1 MQQIFEIQSV
11 KREIEMKIKN
21 IFRVTT
27 LLAISSLSLFT
38 ACSKDEA
45 EEIPSATDPYPYPA
59 DYTANKDLSVHPGDS
74 FYDYCNGTWLK
85 NHPIPDDPNKTL
97 GGIYAAK
104 EAMEERVEEVKKSVP
119 DISHF
124 FTLTDHMHDYSKES
138 RDYITAQMAKYKKPA
153 TKEEAYRTLGKMFK
167 DGIDVVHLSLIW
179 DKDKL
184 KAVILPASKVI
195 DTEQY
200 IQQLQSQERRS
211 LSVTRAGGGETALT
225 LLAEGMGIDPTMLQM
240 SEAEILRWND
250 FWESYTLDDLY
261 QMMRDSWLFYKAY
274 ADEAGMAEYNKTLPG
289 EQQATLKSL
298 SNDARLELNYV
309 MSYHLQQKY
318 LPQSLKDKYVNIT
331 KEIQSALRKR
341 IERVEWMSETTKNNA
356 IDKLNHCRMCVAF
369 PDTWHKEC
377 LPALA
382 DCKTLVEALHRL
394 KAANAQLMTK
404 LVGTDDI
411 FTDRLMGAMKSSSGD
426 LMPTDLSL
434 VNALYMPDDN
444 SITIYPAMLLSPLM
458 PSDNVSEACY
468 YAVFTIIGHEF
479 THGFD
484 NSGAEWDKYGAHKN
498 WWTVADRM
506 NFEERSANLVSTFNL
521 LELDPERDP
530 LFFCDGKRTL
540 GENIADLGGFLAALD
555 AYQMRLDQQGF
566 TGETRNEQLRKF
578 YESYAHLWC
587 IQYGENTFEILKHN
601 DVHAHGRLRINGVV
615 MNTDLWY
622 DLYNVNQNHLL
633 YLPAKRRA
641 YIW

>member
-1 MQQIFEIQSV
+1 
-11 KREIEMKIKN
+11 MKIKN

-38 ACSKDEA
+38 ACSKDDVA
-45 EEIPSATDPYPYPA
+45 EIPSATDPYPYPD

-85 NHPIPDDPNKTL
+85 NHPIPDEPNKNL

-167 DGIDVVHLSLIW
+167 DGIDVVNLSLIW

-240 SEAEILRWND
+240 SEAEILQWND
-250 FWESYTLDDLY
+250 VWESYTLDDLY
-261 QMMRDSWLFYKAY
+261 QMMQDSWLFYKAY

-289 EQQATLKSL
+289 EQQATLKLL
-298 SNDARLELNYV
+298 SNYARLGLNYV

-411 FTDRLMGAMKSSSGD
+411 FTDRLMGAMKSSSGA

-434 VNALYMPDDN
+434 VNALYMPSDN

-468 YAVFTIIGHEF
+468 YAVFSIIGHEF

-484 NSGAEWDKYGAHKN
+484 NNGSEWDKYGAHKN

-566 TGETRNEQLRKF
+566 TGEIRNEQLRKF

-587 IQYGENTFEILKHN
+587 IQYGQNTFEILKYK
-601 DVHAHGRLRINGVV
+601 DVHAHGRLRVNGVV
-615 MNTDLWY
+615 MNTDSWY
-622 DLYNVNQNHLL
+622 NLYNVNQNHLL
-633 YLPAKRRA
+633 YLPVNRRA

>member
-1 MQQIFEIQSV
+1 
-11 KREIEMKIKN
+11 MKIKN

-38 ACSKDEA
+38 ACSKDDVA
-45 EEIPSATDPYPYPA
+45 EIPSATDPYPYPD

-74 FYDYCNGTWLK
+74 FFDYCNGTWLK
-85 NHPIPDDPNKTL
+85 KNPIPDEPNKNL

-138 RDYITAQMAKYKKPA
+138 REYITALMAKYKKPT
-153 TKEEAYRTLGKMFK
+153 TKEEAYRTLGKMFL
-167 DGIDVVHLSLIW
+167 DGIDVVNLSLVW

-184 KAVILPASKVI
+184 KAVILPGSSRN
-195 DTEQY
+195 TQQY
-200 IQQLQSQERRS
+200 IEQLQSQERRS
-211 LSVTRAGGGETALT
+211 LSANRAGGGETAIALV
-225 LLAEGMGIDPTMLQM
+225 AEGMCIDPAMLQM
-240 SEAEILRWND
+240 SEVEILRWNI
-250 FWESYTLDDLY
+250 FWEDHTIDDIY
-261 QMMRDSWLFYKAY
+261 QLMQSALLLYKAY
-274 ADEAGMAEYNKTLPG
+274 ADEAGLAEYNKGLSP
-289 EQQATLKSL
+289 EDQATMKSL
-298 SNDARLELNYV
+298 RNDARLELNYV

-318 LPQSLKDKYVNIT
+318 LSQEMKDKYVNIT
-331 KEIQSALRKR
+331 KEIQAALRKR
-341 IERVEWMSETTKNNA
+341 IARVDWMSETTKNNA
-356 IDKLNHCRMCVAF
+356 IDKLNHCHMNVAY

-377 LPALA
+377 LPTIT
-382 DCKTLVEALHRL
+382 DCKTMVETLHRL
-394 KAANAQLMTK
+394 KAANALLAAK
-404 LVGTDDI
+404 LVGTDDL
-411 FTDRLMGAMKSSSGD
+411 FTDMLMSSMQSSNGD
-426 LMPTDLSL
+426 PIPSDLTL
-434 VNALYMPDDN
+434 VNALYMPSNN
-444 SITIYPAMLLSPLM
+444 SITIYPAMLLPPLM
-458 PSDNVSEACY
+458 PSGNVSEACS

-566 TGETRNEQLRKF
+566 TSETRNEQLRKF

-601 DVHAHGRLRINGVV
+601 DVHAHGRLRVNGVV
-615 MNTDLWY
+615 MNTDSWY
-622 DLYNVNQNHLL
+622 NLYNVNQNHLL
-633 YLPAKRRA
+633 YLPVNRRA

>member
-1 MQQIFEIQSV
+1 
-11 KREIEMKIKN
+11 MKIKN

-124 FTLTDHMHDYSKES
+124 FTLTDRMHDYSKES

-261 QMMRDSWLFYKAY
+261 QMMQDSWLFYKAY

-289 EQQATLKSL
+289 EQQATLKLL
-298 SNDARLELNYV
+298 SNYARLELNYV

-434 VNALYMPDDN
+434 VNALYTPGDN

-555 AYQMRLDQQGF
+555 AYQIRLDQQGF

-587 IQYGENTFEILKHN
+587 IQYGQNTFEILKYN
-601 DVHAHGRLRINGVV
+601 DVHAHGRLRVNGVV

-622 DLYNVNQNHLL
+622 NLYNVNQNHLL
-633 YLPAKRRA
+633 YLPVNRRA

>member
-1 MQQIFEIQSV
+1 
-11 KREIEMKIKN
+11 MKIKN

-622 DLYNVNQNHLL
+622 NLYNVNQNHLL

>member
-1 MQQIFEIQSV
+1 
-11 KREIEMKIKN
+11 MKIKN

-261 QMMRDSWLFYKAY
+261 QMMQDSWLFYKAY

-298 SNDARLELNYV
+298 SNYARLELNYV

-382 DCKTLVEALHRL
+382 DCMTLVEALHRL

-434 VNALYMPDDN
+434 VNALYMPSDN

-622 DLYNVNQNHLL
+622 NLYNVNQNHLL

>member
-1 MQQIFEIQSV
+1 
-11 KREIEMKIKN
+11 MKIKN

-587 IQYGENTFEILKHN
+587 IQYGENTFEILKYN
-601 DVHAHGRLRINGVV
+601 DVHAHGRLRVNGVV

-622 DLYNVNQNHLL
+622 NLYNVNQNHLL
-633 YLPAKRRA
+633 YLPVNRRA

>member
-1 MQQIFEIQSV
+1 
-11 KREIEMKIKN
+11 MKIKN

-411 FTDRLMGAMKSSSGD
+411 FTDRLMGAIKSSSGD

-434 VNALYMPDDN
+434 VNALYTPGDN

-622 DLYNVNQNHLL
+622 NLYNVNQNHLL

>member
-1 MQQIFEIQSV
+1 
-11 KREIEMKIKN
+11 MKIKN

-411 FTDRLMGAMKSSSGD
+411 FTDRLMGAIKSSSGD
-426 LMPTDLSL
+426 PMPTDLSL
-434 VNALYMPDDN
+434 VNAIYMPSNN

-458 PSDNVSEACY
+458 PSGNVSEACS

-484 NSGAEWDKYGAHKN
+484 NNGAEWDKYGAHKN

-622 DLYNVNQNHLL
+622 NLYNVNQNHLL

>member
-1 MQQIFEIQSV
+1 
-11 KREIEMKIKN
+11 MKKN
-21 IFRVTT
+21 SFCTLVT
-27 LLAISSLSLFT
+27 LLAISSLCLFT
-38 ACSKDEA
+38 ACSKDEVA
-45 EEIPSATDPYPYPA
+45 EIPSATDPYPYPA

-74 FYDYCNGTWLK
+74 FYDYCNGTWLM
-85 NHPIPDDPNKTL
+85 NHPIPDDPNKSL

-167 DGIDVVHLSLIW
+167 DGIDVVNLSLIW

-225 LLAEGMGIDPTMLQM
+225 WLAEGMGIDPTMLQM
-240 SEAEILRWND
+240 SEAEILQWND
-250 FWESYTLDDLY
+250 VWESCTLDDLY
-261 QMMRDSWLFYKAY
+261 QMMQDSWLFYKAY

-298 SNDARLELNYV
+298 SNYARLELNYV

-411 FTDRLMGAMKSSSGD
+411 FTDRLMGSIKSSSGD

-434 VNALYMPDDN
+434 VNALYMPSDN

-468 YAVFTIIGHEF
+468 YAVFSIIGHEF

-484 NSGAEWDKYGAHKN
+484 NNGSEWDKYGAHKN

-566 TGETRNEQLRKF
+566 TGEIRNEQLRKF

-587 IQYGENTFEILKHN
+587 IQYGQNTFEILKYK
-601 DVHAHGRLRINGVV
+601 DVHAHGRLRVNGVV
-615 MNTDLWY
+615 MNTDSWY
-622 DLYNVNQNHLL
+622 NLYNVNQNHLL
-633 YLPAKRRA
+633 YLPVNRRA

>member
-1 MQQIFEIQSV
+1 
-11 KREIEMKIKN
+11 MKIKN

-38 ACSKDEA
+38 ACSKDDVA
-45 EEIPSATDPYPYPA
+45 EIPSATDPYPYPA
-59 DYTANKDLSVHPGDS
+59 DYTANKDLSVNPGDS

-85 NHPIPDDPNKTL
+85 NHPISDDPNKTL

-138 RDYITAQMAKYKKPA
+138 RDYITALMAKYKKPT
-153 TKEEAYRTLGKMFK
+153 TKEEAYRTLGKMFM
-167 DGIDVVHLSLIW
+167 DGIDVVNLSLVW

-184 KAVILPASKVI
+184 KAVILPGSSRN
-195 DTEQY
+195 TQQY
-200 IQQLQSQERRS
+200 IEQLQSQERRS
-211 LSVTRAGGGETALT
+211 LSANRAGGGETAIALV
-225 LLAEGMGIDPTMLQM
+225 AEGMCIDPAMLQM
-240 SEAEILRWND
+240 SEVEILRWND
-250 FWESYTLDDLY
+250 VWESYTLDDLY
-261 QMMRDSWLFYKAY
+261 QLMQSALLLYKAY
-274 ADEAGMAEYNKTLPG
+274 ADEAGLAEYNKGLSP
-289 EQQATLKSL
+289 EDQATMKSL
-298 SNDARLELNYV
+298 RNDARLELNYV

-318 LPQSLKDKYVNIT
+318 LSQEMKDKYVNIT
-331 KEIQSALRKR
+331 KEIQAALRKR
-341 IERVEWMSETTKNNA
+341 IARVDWMSETTKNNA
-356 IDKLNHCRMCVAF
+356 IDKLNHCHMNVAY

-377 LPALA
+377 LPTIT
-382 DCKTLVEALHRL
+382 DCKTMVEMLHRL
-394 KAANAQLMTK
+394 KAANALLAAK
-404 LVGTDDI
+404 LVGTDDL
-411 FTDRLMGAMKSSSGD
+411 FTDMLMSSMQSSNGD
-426 LMPTDLSL
+426 PMPTDLSL
-434 VNALYMPDDN
+434 VNAIYMPSNN

-458 PSDNVSEACY
+458 PSGNVSEACS

-484 NSGAEWDKYGAHKN
+484 NNGAEWDKYGAHKN

-601 DVHAHGRLRINGVV
+601 DVHAHGRLRVNGVV

-622 DLYNVNQNHLL
+622 NLYNVNQNHLL
-633 YLPAKRRA
+633 YLPVNRRA

>member
-1 MQQIFEIQSV
+1 
-11 KREIEMKIKN
+11 MKIKN

-298 SNDARLELNYV
+298 SNYARLELNYV

-411 FTDRLMGAMKSSSGD
+411 FTDRLMGAIKSSSGD

-434 VNALYMPDDN
+434 VNALYMPSDN

-622 DLYNVNQNHLL
+622 NLYNVNQNHLL

>member
-1 MQQIFEIQSV
+1 
-11 KREIEMKIKN
+11 MKIN
-21 IFRVTT
+21 NVFGVVT

-38 ACSKDEA
+38 ACSKDDVA
-45 EEIPSATDPYPYPA
+45 EIPSATDPYTYP
-59 DYTANKDLSVHPGDS
+59 DEYTANKDLSVNPGDS

-85 NHPIPDDPNKTL
+85 NHPIPDEPNKNL

-298 SNDARLELNYV
+298 SNYARLELNYV

-587 IQYGENTFEILKHN
+587 IQYGENTFEILKHD

-622 DLYNVNQNHLL
+622 NLYNVNQNHLL
-633 YLPAKRRA
+633 YLPVNRRA

>member
-1 MQQIFEIQSV
+1 
-11 KREIEMKIKN
+11 MKIKN

-411 FTDRLMGAMKSSSGD
+411 FTDRLMGAIKSSSGD

-434 VNALYMPDDN
+434 VNALYMPSDN

-622 DLYNVNQNHLL
+622 NLYNVNQNHLL

>member
-38 ACSKDEA
+38 ACSKDEV

-167 DGIDVVHLSLIW
+167 NGIDVVHLSLIW

-587 IQYGENTFEILKHN
+587 VQYGQNTFEILKYN
-601 DVHAHGRLRINGVV
+601 DVHAHGRLRVNGVV

-622 DLYNVNQNHLL
+622 NLYNVNQNHLL

>member
-1 MQQIFEIQSV
+1 
-11 KREIEMKIKN
+11 MKIKN

-27 LLAISSLSLFT
+27 LLAISSLGLFT

-104 EAMEERVEEVKKSVP
+104 EAMEERVEEVKKSVS

-309 MSYHLQQKY
+309 MSYHLQQEY

-540 GENIADLGGFLAALD
+540 GENIADLGGFLTALD

-587 IQYGENTFEILKHN
+587 IQYGENTFEILKYT
-601 DVHAHGRLRINGVV
+601 DVHSHARLRVNGVV
-615 MNTDLWY
+615 MNTDSWY
-622 DLYNVNQNHLL
+622 DLYNVNQNRLL
-633 YLPAKRRA
+633 YLPAKRRT

>member
-1 MQQIFEIQSV
+1 
-11 KREIEMKIKN
+11 MKIKN

-38 ACSKDEA
+38 ACSKDDVA
-45 EEIPSATDPYPYPA
+45 EIPSATDPYPYPA

-74 FYDYCNGTWLK
+74 FFDYCNGTWLK
-85 NHPIPDDPNKTL
+85 NHPISDDPNKTL

-138 RDYITAQMAKYKKPA
+138 RDYITALMAKYKKPT
-153 TKEEAYRTLGKMFK
+153 TKEEAYRTLGKMFM
-167 DGIDVVHLSLIW
+167 DGIDVVNLSLVW

-184 KAVILPASKVI
+184 KAVILPGSSRN
-195 DTEQY
+195 TQQY
-200 IQQLQSQERRS
+200 IEQLQSQERRS
-211 LSVTRAGGGETALT
+211 LSANRAGGGETAIALV
-225 LLAEGMGIDPTMLQM
+225 AEGMCIDPAMLQM
-240 SEAEILRWND
+240 SEVEILRWNI
-250 FWESYTLDDLY
+250 FWEDHTIDDIY
-261 QMMRDSWLFYKAY
+261 QLMQSALLLYKAY
-274 ADEAGMAEYNKTLPG
+274 ADEAGLAEYNKGLSP
-289 EQQATLKSL
+289 EDQATMKSL
-298 SNDARLELNYV
+298 RNDARLELNYV

-318 LPQSLKDKYVNIT
+318 LSQEMKDKYVNIT
-331 KEIQSALRKR
+331 KEIQAALRKR
-341 IERVEWMSETTKNNA
+341 IARVDWMSETTKNNA
-356 IDKLNHCRMCVAF
+356 IDKLNHCHMNVAY

-377 LPALA
+377 LPTIT
-382 DCKTLVEALHRL
+382 DCKTMVETLHRL
-394 KAANAQLMTK
+394 KAANALLAAK
-404 LVGTDDI
+404 LVGTDDL
-411 FTDRLMGAMKSSSGD
+411 FTDMLMSSMQSSNGD
-426 LMPTDLSL
+426 PMPTDLSL
-434 VNALYMPDDN
+434 VNAIYMPSNN

-458 PSDNVSEACY
+458 PSGNVSEACS

-484 NSGAEWDKYGAHKN
+484 NNGAEWDKYGQRKN

-506 NFEERSANLVSTFNL
+506 NFNERSETLVSTYNL

-555 AYQMRLDQQGF
+555 AYQERLDQQGF

-587 IQYGENTFEILKHN
+587 VQYGQNTFEILKYN
-601 DVHAHGRLRINGVV
+601 DVHAHARLRVNGVV
-615 MNTDLWY
+615 MNTDTWY
-622 DLYNVNQNHLL
+622 DLYDVNQNRLL
-633 YLPAKRRA
+633 YLPSKRRT